1 MLHATKGIVL
11 HSLKYAETSIIVKIY
26 TELFGIQSYLVR
38 GIRKTGSKVKTGLFQ
53 PLTLLDLVVY
63 HREHAS
69 LQTIREVRV
78 AIPYQAIP
86 FDIRK
91 SSVAIFINELI
102 YKSIREEEPNSAMF
116 VFLWNS
122 CLDLDSTE
130 ESVAGFHLRFAIQ
143 LMHPLGIFPQLNH
156 SAQNRYF
163 NLREGLFQSSV
174 PEFPEFLDAA
184 ESERLGKYLAADS
197 GNHPTPD
204 LSSGIHTPPPA
215 PSPKREGVAF
225 TYPSAKKDGN
235 EVLET
240 ILTYYRL
247 HLPGFKAMKSHHVL
261 HEVFK

>member
-1 MLHATKGIVL
+1 MLHATKGIVV
-11 HSLKYAETSIIVKIY
+11 HSLKYAETSLIVKIY

-38 GIRKTGSKVKTGLFQ
+38 GIRKTGSKTKPGLFQ
-53 PLTLLDLVVY
+53 PLTLLDLQVY

-78 AIPYQAIP
+78 AIPYQNIP

-102 YKSIREEEPNSAMF
+102 YKSIREEEPNPDMF
-116 VFLWNS
+116 SFLWDS
-122 CLDLDSTE
+122 CLELDSTE
-130 ESVAGFHLRFAIQ
+130 ESVAGFHIRFAIQ
-143 LMHPLGIFPQLNH
+143 MMHPLGIFPRLNH

-163 NLREGLFQSSV
+163 NLREGLFQPTI
-174 PEFPEFLDAA
+174 PEYPEFLDAK
-184 ESERLGKYLAADS
+184 ESERMAKYL
-197 GNHPTPD
+197 TPNIID
-204 LSSGIHTPPPA
+204 EKHLTPNPSPQGEGRASSG
-215 PSPKREGVAF
+215 
-225 TYPSAKKDGN
+225 PSAKMEGN

-247 HLPGFKAMKSHHVL
+247 HLPGFKNMKSHHIL

>member
-1 MLHATKGIVL
+1 MLHASKGIVL

-38 GIRKTGSKVKTGLFQ
+38 GIRKTGSKIKAGLFQ

-78 AIPYQAIP
+78 AVPYQTIP
-86 FDIRK
+86 FNISK

-102 YKSIREEEPNSAMF
+102 YKSIREEEPNPDMF

-130 ESVAGFHLRFAIQ
+130 ESVTGFPIRFAVH

-156 SAQNRYF
+156 SARNRFF
-163 NLREGLFQSSV
+163 NLREGIFQDSV
-174 PEFPEFLDAA
+174 PEFPEFLDAT
-184 ESERLGKYLAADS
+184 ESERLVKYLTPDS
-197 GNHPTPD
+197 GKHPTPN
-204 LSSGIHTPPPA
+204 
-215 PSPKREGVAF
+215 PSPGGEGRAF
-225 TYPSAKKDGN
+225 SKPSAKMEAK
-235 EVLET
+235 EFLET
-240 ILTYYRL
+240 ILVYYRL
-247 HLPGFKAMKSHHVL
+247 HLPGFKGMKSHHVL